1 MKKRSLGYTG
11 TNARAALIQEE
22 MLKHKVQRRHDYWLY
37 SGIATV
43 SGFIGLWIGVALTNG
58 TW

>member
-1 MKKRSLGYTG
+1 
-11 TNARAALIQEE
+11 
-22 MLKHKVQRRHDYWLY
+22 MLDDEIEYDYWLY